1 MSCVRKTYHECNALR
16 SLFSTYGCF
25 VDERDI
31 SIDRSTR
38 DEFKKLMDGDP
49 GKTHP
54 VPQVFIGNTYLGGY
68 TDITELN
75 EVGALKQILEQEGH
89 LHRKS
94 PNTVC
99 RTCGDRR
106 FVVCTTCDG
115 SRRVHLTMDG
125 KDELRCPDCNENGLV
140 RCPVCPQQYASPLA
154 SRVPCPP
161 HYASPLASRVPMS
174 RIGG

>member
-1 MSCVRKTYHECNALR
+1 VCTVR